1 MFRGWFNASVSNY
14 NGFIRALLRGNVKE
28 MNIYMNEV
36 ALSTFSSFYSGKRP
50 SGKSEPERFYHGF
63 VLGLLVELRDKYE
76 VQSNR
81 ESGYGRYDVMIIP
94 RDKNSQAVI
103 IEFKVIDS
111 QEETSLDM
119 TADSALKQIEE
130 KNYDAKLLERGY
142 KREAIQHYGFA
153 FEGKKVL
160 IKKAQI

>member
-1 MFRGWFNASVSNY
+1 M
-14 NGFIRALLRGNVKE
+14 
-28 MNIYMNEV
+28 
-36 ALSTFSSFYSGKRP
+36 
-50 SGKSEPERFYHGF
+50 
-63 VLGLLVELRDKYE
+63 
-76 VQSNR
+76 QSNR

-103 IEFKVIDS
+103 IEFKVIDP
-111 QEETSLDM
+111 QEEASLDM

-153 FEGKKVL
+153 FEGKQVL
-160 IKKAQI
+160 IKKA